1 LYARLGSICPAC
13 AFKIAKQRWEGS
25 TVNQPVRRNIRPW
38 RMVVGVLSVAALW
51 AFLEDIIK
59 ADWVAW
65 AVAPLLLVAF
75 CTALWRIKTGSF
87 ARDALWFLA
96 ILIVA
101 FVSIYDVLD
110 LILDPIVRSDLLI
123 AAAALVV
130 LAGLWTSLSAVIAVE
145 EG

>member
-1 LYARLGSICPAC
+1 VSQFERIR
-13 AFKIAKQRWEGS
+13 F
-25 TVNQPVRRNIRPW
+25 RPW
-38 RMVVGVLSVAALW
+38 HLVGGLVSVAALW

-65 AVAPLLLVAF
+65 ALAPLLLVAF
-75 CTALWRIKTGSF
+75 CAALWRIKSGSF
-87 ARDALWFLA
+87 ARDGLWFLA

-110 LILDPIVRSDLLI
+110 LILDQIVRSDLLI

>member
-1 LYARLGSICPAC
+1 MGQPARLKFRWWYLTG
-13 AFKIAKQRWEGS
+13 IA
-25 TVNQPVRRNIRPW
+25 
-38 RMVVGVLSVAALW
+38 VAMAGMW

-65 AVAPLLLVAF
+65 AVPPLFVIAF
-75 CTALWRIKTGSF
+75 CGVLWRVKTGSF
-87 ARDALWFLA
+87 ARDLSWFVALL
-96 ILIVA
+96 ILA

-110 LILDPIVRSDLLI
+110 LVLAPIIRSDWLI
-123 AAAALVV
+123 AGAAILV

>member
-1 LYARLGSICPAC
+1 M
-13 AFKIAKQRWEGS
+13 
-25 TVNQPVRRNIRPW
+25 NQPERRNFRPW
-38 RMVVGVLSVAALW
+38 HIAGSVVSLAALW

-65 AVAPLLLVAF
+65 AVAPLLFVAF
-75 CTALWRIKTGSF
+75 CMALWRIKSGSF
-87 ARDALWFLA
+87 ARDGLWFLA
-96 ILIVA
+96 ILIVS

-110 LILDPIVRSDLLI
+110 LILDQIVRSDLLI

>member
-1 LYARLGSICPAC
+1 MGEL
-13 AFKIAKQRWEGS
+13 
-25 TVNQPVRRNIRPW
+25 VRPKFTW
-38 RMVVGVLSVAALW
+38 WYLAANAAAMAGMW

-65 AVAPLLLVAF
+65 LVPPLFVIAFFAV
-75 CTALWRIKTGSF
+75 LWRVKSGSF
-87 ARDALWFLA
+87 ARDLSWFVALLV
-96 ILIVA
+96 VA

-110 LILDPIVRSDLLI
+110 LILDPLIRSDLLI
-123 AAAALVV
+123 AAATLVV

>member
-1 LYARLGSICPAC
+1 MSQFERIR
-13 AFKIAKQRWEGS
+13 F
-25 TVNQPVRRNIRPW
+25 RPW
-38 RMVVGVLSVAALW
+38 YLVGGLVSVAALW

-65 AVAPLLLVAF
+65 ALAPLLLVAF
-75 CTALWRIKTGSF
+75 CAALWRIKSGSF
-87 ARDALWFLA
+87 ARDGLWFLA
-96 ILIVA
+96 ILIIA

-110 LILDPIVRSDLLI
+110 LILDQIVRSDLLI

>member
-1 LYARLGSICPAC
+1 MAG
-13 AFKIAKQRWEGS
+13 
-25 TVNQPVRRNIRPW
+25 
-38 RMVVGVLSVAALW
+38 MW

-65 AVAPLLLVAF
+65 LMPPIFVIAF
-75 CTALWRIKTGSF
+75 CVILWRVKSGSF
-87 ARDALWFLA
+87 ARDLSWFVALL
-96 ILIVA
+96 ILA

-110 LILDPIVRSDLLI
+110 LILDPLIRSDVLI